1 MAENAL
7 ILVAEDESQIA
18 EVLIAY
24 LEREGFR
31 TVHASDGRIALDHH
45 SMLNP
50 DLVLLDIK
58 LPKLD
63 GLAVLSQLRR
73 TSDTPVIMVTA
84 LKEDLDKL
92 LALRVGADDYVV
104 KPFNPLEVVAR
115 VRTVLRR
122 TRGQQS
128 TRALRVGALEID
140 RVAHHAQV
148 SVKEART
155 SLDLTPTEFRILVH
169 MAETPR
175 KAFTR
180 SELIDA
186 CLPEGEAVERTVD
199 SHISNLR
206 RKIADAGGG
215 EMMESV
221 RGIGYRLEALS

>member
-1 MAENAL
+1 MSENAL
-7 ILVAEDESQIA
+7 ILVAEDEPQIA
-18 EVLIAY
+18 EVLVAY

-45 SMLNP
+45 AMLNP
-50 DLVLLDIK
+50 DLILLDIK
-58 LPKLD
+58 LPKID
-63 GLAVLSQLRR
+63 GLAILAQLRR

-84 LKEDLDKL
+84 MKEDLDKL

-122 TRGQQS
+122 TQGQQS
-128 TRALRVGALEID
+128 DRTLRIGAVEID

-148 SVKEART
+148 LVDGVRS
-155 SLDLTPTEFRILVH
+155 SLDLTPTEFRILLH
-169 MAETPR
+169 MAATPR
-175 KAFTR
+175 KAFAR

-199 SHISNLR
+199 SHVSNLR
-206 RKIADAGGG
+206 RKIAEAGGG
-215 EMMESV
+215 EMMHTV
-221 RGIGYRLEALS
+221 RGIGYRLEAIG